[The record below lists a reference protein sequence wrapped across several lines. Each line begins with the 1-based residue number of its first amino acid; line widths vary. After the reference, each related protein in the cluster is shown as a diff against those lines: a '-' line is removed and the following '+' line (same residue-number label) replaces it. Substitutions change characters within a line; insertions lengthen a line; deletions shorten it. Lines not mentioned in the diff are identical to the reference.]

1 VKETGMRPAE
11 WTIEL
16 HCHTY
21 VSGDSLSAPA
31 RLLEVCRRR
40 GIDRLAITDHNAV
53 AGARAALALDPERII
68 PGEEIMTTQGE
79 LLAFFVGELVP
90 AGLPPDEALR
100 RLRDQGAFISVSHP
114 FDHVR
119 KGAWNLADLERILD
133 RVDALEVFN
142 ARVLSA
148 EPNRLAAELAE
159 RARLPGTSGS
169 DAHTYAEVGRAA
181 MVLPPFSDAE
191 SLRVSLRSARILRR
205 RSSPLVHLASRY
217 ASWRKR
223 LGWRPPGT
231 PKR

>member
-1 VKETGMRPAE
+1 VTSEPNSLM

-21 VSGDSLSAPA
+21 YSEDSLNEPG
-31 RLLEVCRRR
+31 RLLEVCRKR

-53 AGARAALALDPERII
+53 LGARAAAALDPERII
-68 PGEEIMTTQGE
+68 SGEEIMTTRGE

-90 AGLPPDEALR
+90 AGLTPEAAIR

-114 FDHVR
+114 FDSVR
-119 KGAWNLADLERILD
+119 KGAWNPEDLEAILD
-133 RVDALEVFN
+133 QVDALEVFN
-142 ARVLSA
+142 ARVLSN
-148 EPNRLAAELAE
+148 EPNRRAEQLAQ
-159 RARLPGTSGS
+159 RVSLPGTSGS

-181 MVLPPFSDAE
+181 MQLPPFSDAD
-191 SLRVSLRSARILRR
+191 SLRRALHAARILRR

-223 LGWRPPGT
+223 LGWRPPM
-231 PKR
+231 